1 MLNQVQKF
9 AAALGMPEMLT
20 DLEALILK
28 RR

>member
-9 AAALGMPEMLT
+9 ASALEKPEMLT
-20 DLEALILK
+20 ELEALILK